1 MENYSNSICSTCT
14 HQKYCVLTSN
24 QENISSCGEYEHYTE
39 SLNSNEYAIKRI
51 QTQGY

>member
-14 HQKYCVLTSN
+14 HQKYCVLTLN
-24 QENISSCGEYEHYTE
+24 HKNISSCDEYEHFTE
-39 SLNSNEYAIKRI
+39 RLNFNKSAIKRI